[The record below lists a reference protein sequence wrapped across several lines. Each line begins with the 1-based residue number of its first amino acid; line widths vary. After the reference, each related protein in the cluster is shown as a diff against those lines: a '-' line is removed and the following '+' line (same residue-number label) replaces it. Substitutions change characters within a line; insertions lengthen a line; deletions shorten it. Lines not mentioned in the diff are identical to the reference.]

1 MLILNT
7 YLTKTNWRT
16 FFSFLLSIFTHMNI
30 QAEKLNVLQQIINS
44 DDVNLIKDIKSLINN
59 REVDWFDGLNKSQQN
74 DVTEGLSQLDSG
86 NFFSH
91 EEAKKRFGYK

>member
-1 MLILNT
+1 
-7 YLTKTNWRT
+7 
-16 FFSFLLSIFTHMNI
+16 MNI

-59 REVDWFDGLNKSQQN
+59 RDMDWFDGLSKSQQN
-74 DVTEGLSQLDSG
+74 DVSEGINQLDSG

>member
-1 MLILNT
+1 
-7 YLTKTNWRT
+7 
-16 FFSFLLSIFTHMNI
+16 MNI

-44 DDVNLIKDIKSLINN
+44 DDVNLIKDIKSLIDN
-59 REVDWFDGLNKSQQN
+59 REMNWFDGISKSQQN

-86 NFFSH
+86 KFISH

>member
-1 MLILNT
+1 
-7 YLTKTNWRT
+7 
-16 FFSFLLSIFTHMNI
+16 MNL

-59 REVDWFDGLNKSQQN
+59 REMDWFDGLSKSQQN

>member
-1 MLILNT
+1 
-7 YLTKTNWRT
+7 
-16 FFSFLLSIFTHMNI
+16 MNI

-59 REVDWFDGLNKSQQN
+59 RDMDWFDGLSKSQQN
-74 DVTEGLSQLDSG
+74 DVSEGLSQLDSG
-86 NFFSH
+86 NSFSH

>member
-1 MLILNT
+1 
-7 YLTKTNWRT
+7 
-16 FFSFLLSIFTHMNI
+16 MNI

-44 DDVNLIKDIKSLINN
+44 DDVNLIKDIKSLINT
-59 REVDWFDGLNKSQQN
+59 RDMDWFDGLSKSQQN
-74 DVTEGLSQLDSG
+74 DVSEGLSQLDSG

>member
-1 MLILNT
+1 
-7 YLTKTNWRT
+7 
-16 FFSFLLSIFTHMNI
+16 MNI
-30 QAEKLNVLQQIINS
+30 QTEKLNVLQQILNS

-59 REVDWFDGLNKSQQN
+59 RDMDWFDGLSKNQQN
-74 DVTEGLSQLDSG
+74 DVTEGLNQLDSG